1 VRAAAPAALS
11 LPVDRD
17 GVADL
22 DALTACSDPSDSG
35 TGTPKD
41 TATNTSGNS
50 PSDESQGN
58 LPDNSNPEPS
68 SGSTG
73 SG

>member
-1 VRAAAPAALS
+1 MRIRRPLAALVTT
-11 LPVDRD
+11 LTLV
-17 GVADL
+17 GGG
-22 DALTACSDPSDSG
+22 ALTACSDPSDSS

>member
-1 VRAAAPAALS
+1 MPIRRPLAALITT
-11 LPVDRD
+11 LALV
-17 GVADL
+17 GGG
-22 DALTACSDPSDSG
+22 ALTACGDPVESG

-58 LPDNSNPEPS
+58 VPDNSNQEPS
-68 SGSTG
+68 SGGTG
-73 SG
+73 SS

>member
-1 VRAAAPAALS
+1 MPIRRPLAALITT
-11 LPVDRD
+11 LTLV
-17 GVADL
+17 GGG
-22 DALTACSDPSDSG
+22 ALTACSDPSDSS

>member
-1 VRAAAPAALS
+1 MPIRRPLAALITT
-11 LPVDRD
+11 LTLV
-17 GVADL
+17 GGG
-22 DALTACSDPSDSG
+22 ALTACSDPSDSG

>member
-1 VRAAAPAALS
+1 MQIRRPVAAFLTALT
-11 LPVDRD
+11 LI
-17 GVADL
+17 GGG
-22 DALTACSDPSDSG
+22 ALTACGDPVESG
-35 TGTPKD
+35 TGTHKD

-58 LPDNSNPEPS
+58 VPDNSNQEPS
-68 SGSTG
+68 SGGTG